1 MSYNDWQAAVKPK
14 VQGSFNLHEVL
25 PEDLDFFLML
35 SSATGVLGNR
45 SQANYAAGNTYQDA
59 LARYRV
65 SKGLRAKSVDLGS
78 ILSVGFVAE
87 NKDYVRD
94 ATTVFEALREDE
106 IHAILEFLIDP
117 RYSSSQS
124 VPDSQLVIG
133 LTTGTVYHQR
143 GIPPPTY
150 LSYPLF
156 THLRKTSASRSQD
169 SEENPTY
176 LVQALL
182 STATTLEEA
191 ANVVSNGICNKLS
204 SLLATP
210 VGNIDPA
217 RSISSNGVD
226 SLVAMEFRTWLVKD
240 LGADIPLLELTGSGS
255 ITTLSHKI
263 ASLSK
268 FAQFSVAPPKSG

>member
-1 MSYNDWQAAVKPK
+1 MFENMSYNDWRAAVKPK
-14 VQGSFNLHEVL
+14 VQGSFNLHESL
-25 PEDLDFFLML
+25 PDLDFFVML
-35 SSATGVLGNR
+35 SSATGILGNR

-65 SKGLRAKSVDLGS
+65 SRGLPGNSVDLGS

-87 NKDYVRD
+87 NKGYARH
-94 ATTVFEALREDE
+94 TTAVLEVLREDE

-124 VPDSQLVIG
+124 EPDSQLVVG
-133 LTTGTVYHQR
+133 LATAATYHER
-143 GIPPPTY
+143 GVAPPRY

-156 THLRKTSASRSQD
+156 THLRKASASKSGD

-176 LVQALL
+176 LVHTQMSA
-182 STATTLEEA
+182 STTLEEA
-191 ANVVSNGICNKLS
+191 ANVVLNGIRSKLS
-204 SLLATP
+204 SLLDTP
-210 VGNIDPA
+210 ADNIDLTK
-217 RSISSNGVD
+217 SISSNGVD

-240 LGADIPLLELTGSGS
+240 LGADIPLLELTGTSS

-268 FAQFSVAPPKSG
+268 LARFSSPV